1 MKPFPVIVL
10 GTGGHAR
17 VLIDALLL
25 SPANL
30 LGTTDTNH
38 QNQPLL
44 GVPYLG
50 GDEVIEKYSSNEIC
64 LVNGIGSISQPYLRK
79 KIFKKFKNLGYRFI
93 NVIHPSSIIATDV
106 KLGEGVQVMAGAIIQ
121 SGSEIGDNTIINT
134 RTSVDHDCR
143 IGQHTH
149 LAPGTILCGNVCIEE
164 LGHVGAGAII
174 LQSIRVGAQV
184 LVDAGTL
191 VKSDIEGTARDKG
204 KIA

>member
-1 MKPFPVIVL
+1 MKPLPVIVL

-25 SPANL
+25 SPVNL

-38 QNQPLL
+38 QNQSLL

-64 LVNGIGSISQPYLRK
+64 LVNGIGSISQPYLRRT
-79 KIFKKFKNLGYRFI
+79 IFKKFKNLGYRFI

-121 SGSEIGDNTIINT
+121 SGSEIGDNSIINT

-143 IGQHTH
+143 IGQHIH
-149 LAPGTILCGNVCIEE
+149 LAPGAILCGNVCIED

-191 VKSDIEGTARDKG
+191 VKSDIEGIARDKG
-204 KIA
+204 IIA